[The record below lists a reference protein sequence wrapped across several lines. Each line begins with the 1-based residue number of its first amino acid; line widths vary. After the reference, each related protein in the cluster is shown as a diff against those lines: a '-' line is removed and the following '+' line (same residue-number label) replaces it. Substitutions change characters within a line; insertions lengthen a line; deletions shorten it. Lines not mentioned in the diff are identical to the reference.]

1 MPGVETPADLARAIG
16 AARYVSL
23 TTFRRSGEAVPVPVW
38 IAPLGDGRV
47 GFTTDAASGKAKR
60 IRATKR
66 VELRECSMR
75 GEVADGAPTVAG
87 TAVVVGEGADHDLTV
102 RAVRKKYGLQFALI
116 DLGGKLKRLIGRTAE
131 PAAAVII
138 TLD

>member
-1 MPGVETPADLARAIG
+1 MDTSAELAAAIG

-38 IAPLGDGRV
+38 IAPLDDGRV
-47 GFTTDAASGKAKR
+47 AFTTDGSSGKAKR
-60 IRATKR
+60 IRATKK

-75 GEVADGAPTVAG
+75 GDVAPDAVVVTG
-87 TAVVVGEGADHDLTV
+87 TAVVVGEGPDHEATV
-102 RAVRKKYGLQFALI
+102 AAVRRKYGLQFTLI
-116 DLGGKLKRLIGRTAE
+116 DLGGKLKRLIGRADE
-131 PAAAVII
+131 PAAAVVI